1 MAEKKLQKKIVDKIG
16 RIFAMLFNRAVMYN
30 MNHPFTTQS
39 MSEFFKAIH
48 QELKAYSP
56 IVVIMH
62 NDSFFIE
69 DEPLD
74 PRVNTSKMLMHFKKA
89 GIQSVSFEDGLT
101 IEILMSFFTIFTDM
115 IRYPSVELMKEACD
129 REGIT
134 KARVNHVFFK
144 KVTVDEEILSRD
156 EIKIIAE
163 NRKTERHKTM
173 KEELLDMISG
183 GLAIDEL
190 GKSFSITQFLAKPN
204 MVSDYLNT
212 PDTASID
219 FQDGQSPGAIM
230 FDHVHRIR
238 SEIDK
243 ASEEVR
249 GAKLH
254 DLAASVVKMRE
265 ELVKGILE
273 RKQNGLI
280 YDNEIKI
287 LDEAKE
293 LSDKVV
299 LELVKDEY
307 KQGATSV
314 NRLSQILRRL
324 IPDNDELQR
333 VLPKLKETLLLE
345 GMSLSDFLQLTG
357 ELEKEISNQSIAG
370 ALKKSAESIG
380 VSGEDL
386 LKEITSNPLEA
397 AELIYLA
404 TELRKETGDKKA
416 LSDVLVEYIE
426 RITGSMALDSKS
438 QNSDFEKDHMKSI
451 ISTVEFDILERLKV
465 KNLDSNVMDSVA
477 ERLNSRMDNFLEK
490 LEVNFNKRQASF
502 GTWDHETTSLIKLF
516 EDQVGDTD
524 QLKNLLLKVRDTFR
538 DEKTGEIHYDAIK
551 FDLDDVKNDAETTK
565 EVTGRLSALPKGVH
579 NRKSILYF
587 IEKEILRA
595 TRYQTPFS
603 VATFSILKAI
613 PQKKFAAGSI
623 ARDEVTYHI
632 LEIVSH
638 LVRDTDIVGLLDQK
652 KIICLLPMTDE
663 EDSRLALRRFLK
675 SLHGNLIK
683 INEIPFEVKFAG
695 TVTSFN
701 KSITPSLKEYIRK
714 AEHDIY
720 DMVQRIK
727 NLQTMY

>member
-39 MSEFFKAIH
+39 MSEFFKSIH
-48 QELKAYSP
+48 PELKAYSP

-74 PRVNTSKMLMHFKKA
+74 PRVNTAKMLMHFKKT

-101 IEILMSFFTIFTDM
+101 IEILVSFFTIFTDN
-115 IRYPSVELMKEACD
+115 IRYPSVELMKEACT

-144 KVTVDEEILSRD
+144 KVTADEEVLNRD
-156 EIKIIAE
+156 EIKTIAE
-163 NRKTERHKTM
+163 NRKIERHKTM
-173 KEELLDMISG
+173 KDELLDMISG
-183 GLAIDEL
+183 GLAIEEL

-204 MVSDYLNT
+204 MVSNYLNT
-212 PDTASID
+212 PDTVSID
-219 FQDGQSPGAIM
+219 LQDDKSPGAIM
-230 FDHVHRIR
+230 FDHVHKIR
-238 SEIDK
+238 TEIDK

-254 DLAASVVKMRE
+254 DLAASVVRMRE
-265 ELVKGILE
+265 ELVKGIIE
-273 RKQNGLI
+273 RKQNGVI
-280 YDNEIKI
+280 YDNEIRI

-333 VLPKLKETLLLE
+333 ILPKLKETLLLE

-426 RITGSMALDSKS
+426 RITGSMALDSKA
-438 QNSDFEKDHMKSI
+438 QNSDFEKDHMKSV
-451 ISTVEFDILERLKV
+451 ISTVESDILERLKV
-465 KNLDSNVMDSVA
+465 KNLDSSVMDSVA
-477 ERLNSRMDNFLEK
+477 ERLNARMDNFLEK

-516 EDQVGDTD
+516 EDEVGDTD
-524 QLKNLLLKVRDTFR
+524 QLKSLLLKVRDTFR
-538 DEKTGEIHYDAIK
+538 DAKTGEVHYDAIK
-551 FDLDDVKNDAETTK
+551 FDLDDVKNDAEVTK

-587 IEKEILRA
+587 IEKEIFRA

-623 ARDEVTYHI
+623 ARDDVTYHI
-632 LEIVSH
+632 LENVSQ

-675 SLHGNLIK
+675 SMHGNLIK
-683 INEIPFEVKFAG
+683 INDIPFEVKFAG

-701 KSITPSLKEYIRK
+701 KSITPALKDFIRK

>member
-39 MSEFFKAIH
+39 MSEFFKSIH
-48 QELKAYSP
+48 PELKAYSP

-74 PRVNTSKMLMHFKKA
+74 PRVNTAKMLMHFKKT

-101 IEILMSFFTIFTDM
+101 IEILVSFFTIFTDN

-144 KVTVDEEILSRD
+144 KVTADEEVLSRD
-156 EIKIIAE
+156 EIKTIAE
-163 NRKTERHKTM
+163 NRKIERHKTM
-173 KEELLDMISG
+173 KDELLDMISG
-183 GLAIDEL
+183 GLAIEEL

-204 MVSDYLNT
+204 MVSNYLNT

-219 FQDGQSPGAIM
+219 FQDDKSPGAIM
-230 FDHVHRIR
+230 FDHVHKIR
-238 SEIDK
+238 TEIDK

-249 GAKLH
+249 GSKLH
-254 DLAASVVKMRE
+254 DLAASVVRMRE
-265 ELVKGILE
+265 ELVKGIIE

-280 YDNEIKI
+280 YDNEIRI

-333 VLPKLKETLLLE
+333 ILPKLKETLLLE

-426 RITGSMALDSKS
+426 RITGSMALDSKA
-438 QNSDFEKDHMKSI
+438 QNSDFEKDHMKSV
-451 ISTVEFDILERLKV
+451 ISTVESDILERLKL
-465 KNLDSNVMDSVA
+465 KNLDSSVMDSVA
-477 ERLNSRMDNFLEK
+477 ERLNTRMDNFLEK

-516 EDQVGDTD
+516 EDEVGDTD

-538 DEKTGEIHYDAIK
+538 DAKTGEIHYDAIK
-551 FDLDDVKNDAETTK
+551 FDLDDVKNDAEVTK

-587 IEKEILRA
+587 IEKEIFRA

-623 ARDEVTYHI
+623 ARDDVTYHI
-632 LEIVSH
+632 LENVSH

-675 SLHGNLIK
+675 SMHGNLIK
-683 INEIPFEVKFAG
+683 INDIPFEVKFAG

-701 KSITPSLKEYIRK
+701 KSITPALKDFIRK

>member
-39 MSEFFKAIH
+39 MSEFFKAI
-48 QELKAYSP
+48 QPELKAYTP

-74 PRVNTSKMLMHFKKA
+74 PRVNTAKMLMHFKKA

-101 IEILMSFFTIFTDM
+101 IEILVSFFTIFTDN

-144 KVTVDEEILSRD
+144 KVTADEEVLSRD

-183 GLAIDEL
+183 GLAIEEL

-219 FQDGQSPGAIM
+219 FQDDKSPGAIM
-230 FDHVHRIR
+230 FDHVHKIR

-265 ELVKGILE
+265 ELVRGIIE
-273 RKQNGLI
+273 RKQNGLV

-307 KQGATSV
+307 KQGATSI

-333 VLPKLKETLLLE
+333 ILPKLKETLLSE

-416 LSDVLVEYIE
+416 LTDVLVEYIE

-438 QNSDFEKDHMKSI
+438 QNSDFEKGHMKSI
-451 ISTVEFDILERLKV
+451 ISTVETDILERLKI
-465 KNLDSNVMDSVA
+465 KNLDTSVMDSVA

-516 EDQVGDTD
+516 EDEVGDTE

-538 DEKTGEIHYDAIK
+538 DAKTGEIHYDAIK
-551 FDLDDVKNDAETTK
+551 FDLDDLKNEAESSK

-579 NRKSILYF
+579 NRKSILFF
-587 IEKEILRA
+587 IEKEILRS

-603 VATFSILKAI
+603 VAIFSILKAI
-613 PQKKFAAGSI
+613 PQKKFAAGTI
-623 ARDEVTYHI
+623 ARDDVTYNI
-632 LEIVSH
+632 LENLSH
-638 LVRDTDIVGLLDQK
+638 IVRDTDIVGLLDQK
-652 KIICLLPMTDE
+652 KIISLLPMTDE
-663 EDSRLALRRFLK
+663 EDGKLALRRFMK

-683 INEIPFEVKFAG
+683 INDIPFEVKFAG
-695 TVTSFN
+695 TVTYFN
-701 KSITPSLKEYIRK
+701 KNITPALKDFIRK